1 MNIIYKIILY
11 IQYDIINIIIIYIYI
26 APLSWF
32 PLSWAQLC
40 LFLGRHLAVN
50 YILRSPTVKN
60 NSGAG
65 HVPNFNGFLPSG
77 KLT

>member
-1 MNIIYKIILY
+1 M
-11 IQYDIINIIIIYIYI
+11 NIIIIYIYI

-50 YILRSPTVKN
+50 YILRSPTVQYVQSLELGMCQISMAFYPLVN
-60 NSGAG
+60 
-65 HVPNFNGFLPSG
+65 
-77 KLT
+77 